1 MVIDE
6 EKHRSREVETER
18 EKGERKS
25 QNVFSG
31 KRDELSLIAQSLKA
45 NVGHHR

>member
-18 EKGERKS
+18 ERERE
-25 QNVFSG
+25 NVFSG
-31 KRDELSLIAQSLKA
+31 KSDELSLIAQSLKA